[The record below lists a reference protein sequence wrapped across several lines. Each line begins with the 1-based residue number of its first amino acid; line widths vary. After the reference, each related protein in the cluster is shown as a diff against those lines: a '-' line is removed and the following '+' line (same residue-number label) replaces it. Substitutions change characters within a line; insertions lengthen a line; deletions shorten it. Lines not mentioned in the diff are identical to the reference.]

1 MDGAPPL
8 SIQVAGDTKAA
19 SVALVSATDPN
30 YG

>member
-8 SIQVAGDTKAA
+8 SIQVAETKAA
-19 SVALVSATDPN
+19 SVALVPATDPN